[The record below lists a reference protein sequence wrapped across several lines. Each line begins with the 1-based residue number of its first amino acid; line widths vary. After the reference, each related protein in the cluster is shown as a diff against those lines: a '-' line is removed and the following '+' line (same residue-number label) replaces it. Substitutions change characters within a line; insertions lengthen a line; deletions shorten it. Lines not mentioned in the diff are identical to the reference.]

1 MIGLFA
7 NSARSL
13 VARLALQVMLGAGQ
27 LAAQP
32 VAALPASP
40 AAACPIPDPQ
50 PAPAADADASAV
62 MGPGWG

>member
-7 NSARSL
+7 NSACSL
-13 VARLALQVMLGAGQ
+13 VGSVALQVMLGAGQ

-32 VAALPASP
+32 VAAMPASP

-50 PAPAADADASAV
+50 PAAAADVDASAV
-62 MGPGWG
+62 IGPGWG